1 MYTQTQAC
9 THKQNAVRTQGVTR
23 THVQRM
29 SETRATGVRVEQKA
43 LYYVARHAVLRMN
56 TLCRSIR
63 CRMLCIDVSYATVC
77 CIIHYS
83 SLCVRVHIEVAI
95 STRGLDNNDE
105 ERCFYLKQ
113 TRSHSEHII
122 KILSPTLS
130 SRDVAQR

>member
-9 THKQNAVRTQGVTR
+9 THKQNAVHTQGVTR

-43 LYYVARHAVLRMN
+43 LYYVARHTVLRMN
-56 TLCRSIR
+56 TLCRS
-63 CRMLCIDVSYATVC
+63 
-77 CIIHYS
+77 IHYS

-105 ERCFYLKQ
+105 ERRFYLKQ